1 MKNKNSSEPH
11 AMIIFS
17 IPTYWGNNDSWY
29 VEHIWQ
35 YTSRSRVRFTI
46 CDADGNHEPIRSKEV
61 EELMKTCNER
71 WIQYSQWVVENNG
84 LDPLEE
90 FIVPERHQGK
100 KTTRNVVVKFSKDMG
115 HKFIVDHV
123 CVGKQKLKPD
133 DLPPGLYQYLCI
145 RHLDKYRHFIG
156 VSAQDLRDHGYL
168 GDGYWKGKAEWHTTV
183 PDDVIRAKVMK
194 LAKRHLKE
202 NNKVRRGSVEKKT

>member
-1 MKNKNSSEPH
+1 MV
-11 AMIIFS
+11 IFS
-17 IPTYWGNNDSWY
+17 IPTYWGNNDSWF

-61 EELMKTCNER
+61 EELMKTWNER

-90 FIVPERHQGK
+90 FIVPERHRGK
-100 KTTRNVVVKFSKDMG
+100 QVVRNVVVRFSKDMG

-123 CVGKQKLKPD
+123 CVGKQKLKPA
-133 DLPPGLYQYLCI
+133 DLPPGLYQYLGMAKF
-145 RHLDKYRHFIG
+145 DENRHFTEA
-156 VSAQDLRDHGYL
+156 SEEDLRDHGYL
-168 GDGYWKGKAEWHTTV
+168 GNDYWKGKAEWYTPV
-183 PDDVIRAKVMK
+183 PDDVICAKVLK
-194 LAKRHLKE
+194 LAKRHLRE
-202 NNKVRRGSVEKKT
+202 NNKVPCGSVEKKT